1 MGRPAEETETMT
13 TSKAVLALCLVGAA
27 VAAPQFGGLRSV
39 SSVSSVTN
47 QDEVVTNVVSALTP
61 SIAAAVEQALAAQAA
76 AAEAAE
82 RRAAAQAAAAA
93 AAASASTANKPD
105 SLAGPAKYNFEYK
118 VAEDEAQVYITQN
131 EARDGDDL
139 TGTYSFVDPRGAL
152 ITVNYEAGPEGYS
165 ETREEKLGFLE
176 IRSKPARVAPAPP
189 AKVDQATLIQRILAI
204 LQPQIGSAVSSA
216 IQARKAQAA
225 AEAEAAAA
233 AEAARLEAE
242 RRAAAEAARLEAER
256 LAAAEAARQEAAR
269 QEAARIEAAR
279 REAER
284 RAAAEAARQEAARRE
299 AARREAARLEAER
312 RAAEEAAAAAAAAAA
327 ASSSNNIDI
336 FGTGGYNVRVE
347 TPNFKIEY

>member
-1 MGRPAEETETMT
+1 MT

-82 RRAAAQAAAAA
+82 RRAAAH
-93 AAASASTANKPD
+93 SASTANKPD

-284 RAAAEAARQEAARRE
+284 RE
-299 AARREAARLEAER
+299 AARREAARLEA
-312 RAAEEAAAAAAAAAA
+312 A
-327 ASSSNNIDI
+327 
-336 FGTGGYNVRVE
+336 
-347 TPNFKIEY
+347 

>member
-27 VAAPQFGGLRSV
+27 VAAPQLRLGGLRSV

-61 SIAAAVEQALAAQAA
+61 SIAAAVEEALAAQAA
-76 AAEAAE
+76 AK
-82 RRAAAQAAAAA
+82 
-93 AAASASTANKPD
+93 ANKPD
-105 SLAGPAKYNFEYK
+105 TLAEPAKYNFEYK
-118 VAEDEAQVYITQN
+118 VAEDEDQVYITQN
-131 EARDGDDL
+131 EARDGDAL

-152 ITVNYEAGPEGYS
+152 ITVNYEAGPEDYS

-176 IRSKPARVAPAPP
+176 IRSQPARVAPAP

-216 IQARKAQAA
+216 IQARRAAAA

-256 LAAAEAARQEAAR
+256 RAAAEAARR
-269 QEAARIEAAR
+269 EAARIEAAR
-279 REAER
+279 L
-284 RAAAEAARQEAARRE
+284 
-299 AARREAARLEAER
+299 EAARLEAER
-312 RAAEEAAAAAAAAAA
+312 RAAEEASAAAAAAA
-327 ASSSNNIDI
+327 ASSSSNSIDI
-336 FGTGGYNVRVE
+336 F
-347 TPNFKIEY
+347 

>member
-1 MGRPAEETETMT
+1 MT

-82 RRAAAQAAAAA
+82 RRAAAAQAAAAA
-93 AAASASTANKPD
+93 AASSASKANKPD
-105 SLAGPAKYNFEYK
+105 TLAEPAKYNFEYK

-284 RAAAEAARQEAARRE
+284 RAA
-299 AARREAARLEAER
+299 
-312 RAAEEAAAAAAAAAA
+312 EEAAAAAAAAA
-327 ASSSNNIDI
+327 SNNIDI

-347 TPNFKIEY
+347 

>member
-1 MGRPAEETETMT
+1 MT

-82 RRAAAQAAAAA
+82 RRAAAQAAAAQA
-93 AAASASTANKPD
+93 AAAAASTANKPD

-284 RAAAEAARQEAARRE
+284 RAA
-299 AARREAARLEAER
+299 
-312 RAAEEAAAAAAAAAA
+312 EEAAAAAAAAA
-327 ASSSNNIDI
+327 SNNIDI

-347 TPNFKIEY
+347 

>member
-1 MGRPAEETETMT
+1 M
-13 TSKAVLALCLVGAA
+13 
-27 VAAPQFGGLRSV
+27 
-39 SSVSSVTN
+39 
-47 QDEVVTNVVSALTP
+47 TNVVSALTP

-82 RRAAAQAAAAA
+82 RRAAAQAAAA
-93 AAASASTANKPD
+93 ASTANKPD

-216 IQARKAQAA
+216 IQVVF
-225 AEAEAAAA
+225 
-233 AEAARLEAE
+233 L
-242 RRAAAEAARLEAER
+242 LFSG
-256 LAAAEAARQEAAR
+256 LAYEKY
-269 QEAARIEAAR
+269 
-279 REAER
+279 
-284 RAAAEAARQEAARRE
+284 
-299 AARREAARLEAER
+299 
-312 RAAEEAAAAAAAAAA
+312 
-327 ASSSNNIDI
+327 SNVSLV
-336 FGTGGYNVRVE
+336 TGSQGCCCCRGRSCCCC
-347 TPNFKIEY
+347 

>member
-27 VAAPQFGGLRSV
+27 VAAPQLRLGGLRSV

-76 AAEAAE
+76 AQAAE

-93 AAASASTANKPD
+93 AAAASKANKAD
-105 SLAGPAKYNFEYK
+105 TLAEPAKYNYEYK

-176 IRSKPARVAPAPP
+176 IRSKPARVAPAP

-216 IQARKAQAA
+216 IQARRAQAA

-256 LAAAEAARQEAAR
+256 
-269 QEAARIEAAR
+269 
-279 REAER
+279 
-284 RAAAEAARQEAARRE
+284 RAAAEAARI
-299 AARREAARLEAER
+299 EAER
-312 RAAEEAAAAAAAAAA
+312 RAAEEAA
-327 ASSSNNIDI
+327 
-336 FGTGGYNVRVE
+336 R
-347 TPNFKIEY
+347 

>member
-1 MGRPAEETETMT
+1 MT

-61 SIAAAVEQALAAQAA
+61 SIAAAV
-76 AAEAAE
+76 
-82 RRAAAQAAAAA
+82 
-93 AAASASTANKPD
+93 
-105 SLAGPAKYNFEYK
+105 
-118 VAEDEAQVYITQN
+118 DEAQVYITQN

-152 ITVNYEAGPEGYS
+152 ITVKYEAGPEGYS

-176 IRSKPARVAPAPP
+176 IRSKPTRVAPAPP

-269 QEAARIEAAR
+269 IEAARLEAAR

-284 RAAAEAARQEAARRE
+284 RAAEEAARREAARIE

-312 RAAEEAAAAAAAAAA
+312 RAAEEAAAVLLLPLPPLPAQT
-327 ASSSNNIDI
+327 IL
-336 FGTGGYNVRVE
+336 T
-347 TPNFKIEY
+347 